1 MPSLDEAAAQVG
13 SQLESVLHSAVKTI
27 SSDQQITFRLYVR
40 QVLPLD
46 GFVYWINAAIV
57 PKEELERLQLSMI
70 AVSRVVQG
78 SLHRQVVTEQN
89 DVTSRDVNSI
99 IFTPTAQEDDF
110 NVESPEAIYLG
121 EFDGTQ
127 FAFSRMESKYT
138 QAGIFHYRGR
148 AVLPTMRTQI
158 IDATEDIPDKLI
170 ISNSVPI
177 WLSMKQ
183 FATVYPSY
191 LSPSNLKPPYIV
203 ADVKTTTPLQMAPN
217 YYCRYQHVQ
226 DSVRVTLFGFD
237 NQRALEFVDYVVRRA
252 LNMEEYGITNMPV
265 VTDGKAG
272 QVEIGVLAQ
281 LKYIDFDINYY
292 QATTRDIAEKLIKKA
307 VINYEV
313 K

>member
-1 MPSLDEAAAQVG
+1 MPSLDEAAKSTQ
-13 SQLESVLHSAVKTI
+13 SQLAATLQSAVETI
-27 SSDQQITFRLYVR
+27 SSDQHITFRLYVR

-57 PKEELERLQLSMI
+57 SPEELERLGLTS
-70 AVSRVVQG
+70 VSAEISVQG
-78 SLHRQVVTEQN
+78 SLHRQAVTEQN
-89 DVTSRDVNSI
+89 DVTSRDVNNI
-99 IFTPTAQEDDF
+99 IFTPTQQIDDF
-110 NVESPEAIYLG
+110 NVESPDSLYLG
-121 EFDGTQ
+121 EYDGTQ

-158 IDATEDIPDKLI
+158 IDDPGDIPDELI

-183 FATVYPSY
+183 FATVFPSY
-191 LSPSNLKPPYIV
+191 LTPSNLKPPYIV
-203 ADVKTTTPLQMAPN
+203 ADVQNTTALQLAPN
-217 YYCRYQHVQ
+217 YHGRFQHVQ
-226 DSVRVTLFGFD
+226 DRVRITLFGFN
-237 NQRALEFVDYVVRRA
+237 NQRALEFLDHVVRRA
-252 LNMEEYGITNMPV
+252 VDDEEYGITNMPV
-265 VTDGKAG
+265 ITDGKAG

-292 QATTRDIAEKLIKKA
+292 QATVRDIAEKLITEA